1 MDVDKEQN
9 LQIIISKQEENNRA
23 SFLQLLK
30 QGSKFYTPSKIYQS
44 KKKISQS
51 KNKTRRVL
59 IFIKPIENS
68 HETIEAEVSLL

>member
-1 MDVDKEQN
+1 MDEDEEQN

-44 KKKISQS
+44 K
-51 KNKTRRVL
+51 NKTRRVL
-59 IFIKPIENS
+59 IFIKPIVNS
-68 HETIEAEVSLL
+68 YETIEAKVSLL

>member
-44 KKKISQS
+44 KKISQS